1 MNKNIAVMLC
11 VASVLMTSADATPL
25 DELTAPAVPEVHIH
39 ISNQIMA
46 VITLCVA
53 SVICLFGYQS
63 HSLVFCYSGYIV
75 GHSLFAV
82 VYLYSAGVVL
92 GGWFAWA
99 TIATGVVFSII
110 AVANSRVGLTTTAVA
125 VGTAAAGFLSPV
137 MLAHIAGDQAVIVGL
152 TWCGTV
158 VVAIV
163 LICVAPKPTL
173 IRGTAGLGAFF
184 VVSAV
189 ATLGWSASMFLANG
203 LHTSEMYAFYIATT
217 VLFLVGLVTQWALS
231 RGDEFDVHG
240 RRRFY
245 PTTFRYSVKKNTQP
259 QLVEENTGTQLVYG
273 V

>member
-1 MNKNIAVMLC
+1 MNTNMLLL
-11 VASVLMTSADATPL
+11 SVLSVYMTSADATPL
-25 DELTAPAVPEVHIH
+25 DELAAPAVPEVHISAH
-39 ISNQIMA
+39 IMA

-53 SVICLFGYQS
+53 SVTCLFGYQS

-82 VYLYSAGVVL
+82 VYLSSSAGVAL
-92 GGWFAWA
+92 AGWYAWA
-99 TIATGVVFSII
+99 AIATGVVFSII
-110 AVANSRVGLTTTAVA
+110 AIANSRVGLTTTAVA
-125 VGTAAAGFLSPV
+125 VGTAAAGFLSPI
-137 MLAHIAGDQAVIVGL
+137 MLPHIAFRNQALIVGL
-152 TWCGTV
+152 TWCATV

-173 IRGTAGLGAFF
+173 IGGTAGLGAYF
-184 VVSAV
+184 VVESV

-245 PTTFRYSVKKNTQP
+245 PTTFRYAVKKNTQP
-259 QLVEENTGTQLVYG
+259 RVEENTGTQLVYG